1 MAENYEIQLG
11 IGLNDSD
18 FANIKTKIK
27 SLEDDSVKIKLDTK
41 DADNKIDDLKRQ
53 LQDLDKN
60 NGKKPSLDI
69 NTVSL
74 EKSLDRVATAIDEI
88 KKSLNTVDG
97 KSGMQSLLSSISQ
110 ITTALGKAENE
121 TDSLVKSLSALSK
134 KDLSI
139 NLGINLGG
147 SNPIKRNADYGNKVR
162 NETLPQL
169 KKQMNDL
176 VKYYNDTY
184 KSSFNEFEV
193 LQKMVS
199 GTKLNNG
206 DFFQRL
212 LFGKDSIAS
221 KMSGSSLSSQMQGYK
236 EYIDVFKQAASLKGL
251 DINSVTS
258 TMSKSADELIKD
270 AQDIQ
275 TGAKEMESSLGN
287 LKRVLGGGIDSESL
301 SATLD
306 PILKDLKAIREA
318 IDNLPKGTSIDGLTA
333 SFNRLSDVLDKL
345 DTNFDKIKD
354 SLGTELA
361 KSISA
366 DNAVKTAQY
375 TGQQIGEA
383 ISDGVKQNLDID
395 NVIDKEVKRLMKL
408 YGVKGKDA
416 FNDIRQSL
424 VNYKNESKSNA
435 NDVSVDENGFLSFYG
450 SLNDDDIFGAS
461 GIRQVTSAIADNRSE
476 VIKLDAAYEDLLK
489 DIKAVNDSKGTT
501 KVRLSDMRSE
511 WGDDYKNNKKLL
523 GSWFSDKYSDGIG
536 IDSWV
541 KDKSWSYLLDLD
553 TSHQDIANQLV
564 DLVAKAKAQ
573 VKKVSGDELFKN
585 GFLDMDNMESE
596 ITASVNAINAA
607 EQKMTQSSTQS
618 ANTIVQNQQRI
629 RQSYEDT
636 LAKQK
641 QRVSEIDNEIADY
654 TNRIANPTRLDPN
667 VDPFQQIESYQN
679 SIDTLEREKVEI
691 LANIEKIESAFKKN
705 ENVLNSFKK
714 SLSNIG
720 MGADEIDEVAKKISN
735 LGVQIETL
743 NQKKSARTINTKDGV
758 VEKEVLDVDISG
770 VDEYGNAIKLTQ
782 QYDMATADLIKS
794 IEKVSTVQQKAGKS
808 TDTFA
813 KQQKTA
819 VSNLTN
825 QINQVNRAA
834 VDQNANRPI
843 KEAGRLDT
851 LANKYDEITLAI
863 QRMENASS
871 DTFVDEQNNV
881 RRLISEFKSLVKEYK
896 NAENVSTK
904 MKGTDFASGLDIAKN
919 DLEKFK
925 AQAKDFPQITRTIE
939 NLDRA
944 IEGIGDSASLN
955 KFNDQLRVA
964 RSELAKIK
972 SETTATNR
980 NEKVGINV
988 SGLES
993 KIADLQ
999 RISPEIDKFETEIDG
1014 AKVSVQSLL
1023 KDLGQVKTQGDFS
1036 VVNSRFKAFT
1046 DSAKAAGISVKET
1059 TSETKTDLDRLKELA
1074 TQMGNL
1080 EIEIFKLDENSNAN
1094 EIAVLEGQLK
1104 KLRNTYDNL
1113 IDSFNV
1119 NNPNLKIGELQDLD
1133 KIFERTENKIAQL
1146 NARMTDTS
1154 AMERQNQVAK
1164 ETRKSYQELLEMA
1177 EKISNLETKIEGF
1190 KISGKGDNQIEVLEN
1205 ELKSLQNTYESLMN
1219 TFATN
1224 INNTN
1229 LDIGDFA
1236 KLQAT
1241 LDSSKTKIEELK
1253 AKAADARAELAKK
1266 NELNIELGTYD
1277 NQLSQMYDKLDRLSG
1292 GTKELRESIEQVENA
1307 YSEMNNALKGTG
1319 DEVADRER
1327 LVQAE
1332 KEYAAALEKTNNLI
1346 KIQSRAEAKDARN
1359 QRLIDDREVFQAKID
1374 AWLTKNSAATKKFGA
1389 QLLDLRAKA
1398 ETADRVELNHL
1409 EKELQKVDKAA
1420 DKAGLKM
1427 MSVGDKIKSKAKEYM
1442 AYFSVAEIFMEVTQ
1456 AMKRMFDTVV
1466 EIDTAMTGLYRVT
1479 DLTSAQYDTL
1489 FNNMISSAK
1498 EYGATLNDII
1508 NATTDWVRAGF
1519 DADTAL
1525 GLAEV
1530 TTMYQ
1535 HISDLDYDTA
1545 AENLIT
1551 AYNGFK
1557 DELNGAFSGDQVAA
1571 VNYIADIFNE
1581 LDRHNCPLVV

>member
-1 MAENYEIQLG
+1 MAENEYKISLGVDVDVSDIQSQISTKTKDTTVPIKIEIENLK
-11 IGLNDSD
+11 D
-18 FANIKTKIK
+18 IKTQIQN
-27 SLEDDSVKIKLDTK
+27 L
-41 DADNKIDDLKRQ
+41 NKG
-53 LQDLDKN
+53 N
-60 NGKKPSLDI
+60 KPSLDI
-69 NTVSL
+69 STVSL
-74 EKSLDRVATAIDEI
+74 EKSLDRVAIAIEDI

-97 KSGMQSLLSSISQ
+97 KSGMQSLLSSINQ

-134 KDLSI
+134 KDLSL
-139 NLGINLGG
+139 NLGINMGK
-147 SNPIKRNADYGNKVR
+147 SAVAQQSAYGDLAR
-162 NETLPQL
+162 GTIIPQL
-169 KKQMNDL
+169 KQQ
-176 VKYYNDTY
+176 VKDIVQQYNTAY
-184 KSSFNEFEV
+184 KT
-193 LQKMVS
+193 VS
-199 GTKLNNG
+199 DAQEALLSLTQGTKIGFNLVQDVVNN
-206 DFFQRL
+206 RKNN
-212 LFGKDSIAS
+212 LFTRMEDGSNLKQQIAA
-221 KMSGSSLSSQMQGYK
+221 LK
-236 EYIDVFKQAASLKGL
+236 EYITLFEQAANIKNPQLASSVSGASQIADKLETDAKNAREGVTQLDNSLQKL
-251 DINSVTS
+251 KSVLNT
-258 TMSKSADELIKD
+258 
-270 AQDIQ
+270 
-275 TGAKEMESSLGN
+275 
-287 LKRVLGGGIDSESL
+287 GIDANAL
-301 SATLD
+301 SVTLD
-306 PILKDLKAIREA
+306 PILQDLKAIREA
-318 IDNLPKGTSIDGLTA
+318 IDNLSKGTSIDGLTA

-345 DTNFDKIKD
+345 DVNFDKIKS
-354 SLGTELA
+354 SLGNELA

-366 DNAVKTAQY
+366 DNAVKTAQH

-383 ISDGVKQNLDID
+383 ISDGIKQSLDID
-395 NVIDKEVKRLMKL
+395 SAIDKEAKRLMKL
-408 YGVKGKDA
+408 YGVNGKDA

-424 VNYKNESKSNA
+424 VDYRNNN
-435 NDVSVDENGFLSFYG
+435 
-450 SLNDDDIFGAS
+450 SLNEEDVFSSS

-523 GSWFSDKYSDGIG
+523 GSWFSDKYTDGIG

-553 TSHQDIANQLV
+553 TSHQDIANQLI
-564 DLVAKAKAQ
+564 DLVSKAKAQ
-573 VKKVSGDELFKN
+573 TKKVSGDELFKIGSLN
-585 GFLDMDNMESE
+585 MDDMESE
-596 ITASVNAINAA
+596 IMASINAINAA
-607 EQKMTQSSTQS
+607 EQKMAQSSTQS

-629 RQSYEDT
+629 QQSYEDT

-641 QRVSEIDNEIADY
+641 QRVNEIDREITDY
-654 TNRIANPTRLDPN
+654 TNRITDPTRLDPN
-667 VDPFQQIESYQN
+667 VDPFQQIEGYQN

-743 NQKKSARTINTKDGV
+743 NQKKSTRMIKTDDEV
-758 VEKEVLDVDISG
+758 FEKEVLDVDISG

-794 IEKVSTVQQKAGKS
+794 IEKVSTVQQKAGAS

-813 KQQKTA
+813 KKQKTA

-834 VDQNANRPI
+834 IDQNANRPI
-843 KEAGRLDT
+843 KEVGHLDT

-925 AQAKDFPQITRTIE
+925 AQAKDFPQITQTIE

-944 IEGIGDSASLN
+944 IEGVGDSASLN

-999 RISPEIDKFETEIDG
+999 RISPEIDKFEAEIDG

-1046 DSAKAAGISVKET
+1046 DSAKAAGIAVTEVARKMKSV
-1059 TSETKTDLDRLKELA
+1059 DD
-1074 TQMGNL
+1074 
-1080 EIEIFKLDENSNAN
+1080 IKLD
-1094 EIAVLEGQLK
+1094 
-1104 KLRNTYDNL
+1104 
-1113 IDSFNV
+1113 
-1119 NNPNLKIGELQDLD
+1119 
-1133 KIFERTENKIAQL
+1133 
-1146 NARMTDTS
+1146 M
-1154 AMERQNQVAK
+1154 
-1164 ETRKSYQELLEMA
+1164 
-1177 EKISNLETKIEGF
+1177 
-1190 KISGKGDNQIEVLEN
+1190 
-1205 ELKSLQNTYESLMN
+1205 
-1219 TFATN
+1219 
-1224 INNTN
+1224 
-1229 LDIGDFA
+1229 
-1236 KLQAT
+1236 
-1241 LDSSKTKIEELK
+1241 
-1253 AKAADARAELAKK
+1253 
-1266 NELNIELGTYD
+1266 ELGTYD

-1292 GTKELRESIEQVENA
+1292 ASKELRNGIEQVENA
-1307 YSEMNNALKGTG
+1307 YREMNNALKGTG
-1319 DEVADRER
+1319 DEVADKER

-1332 KEYAAALEKTNNLI
+1332 KDYAAALEKTNNLI
-1346 KIQSRAEAKDARN
+1346 KIQSRAEAKDARKDKLEN
-1359 QRLIDDREVFQAKID
+1359 DIKLFQADID
-1374 AWLTKNSAATKKFGA
+1374 RWLVNNSAATKQFGS
-1389 QLLDLRAKA
+1389 QMLDLRAKA
-1398 ETADRVELNHL
+1398 EGVDRVTLNGL
-1409 EKELQKVDKAA
+1409 IGQFKLLDKQA

-1427 MSVGDKIKSKAKEYM
+1427 MSVSDKIKSKFKEYM

-1489 FNNMISSAK
+1489 FDNMISSAK

-1557 DELNGAFSGDQVAA
+1557 EELNGAFDGDQVAA
-1571 VNYIADIFNE
+1571 VNYIADILNE
-1581 LDRHNCPLVV
+1581 LDNNYAATSAGIGEALTRSASALDLAGNSIQETAGMITGIIEVTQDPEQAGSTLKILSLRLRGMKGQLEELGEETDENVENISKMQGQILKMTGGKVNIFDASGNFKSTYEIMKGISEVWDELSSIDQADLLETIAGKMLARIHRNMYIEYI

>member
-1 MAENYEIQLG
+1 MAENEYKISLGVDVDVSDIQSQISTKTKDTKVPIKIEIENLK
-11 IGLNDSD
+11 D
-18 FANIKTKIK
+18 IKTQIQN
-27 SLEDDSVKIKLDTK
+27 L
-41 DADNKIDDLKRQ
+41 
-53 LQDLDKN
+53 N
-60 NGKKPSLDI
+60 NGNKPSLDI

-134 KDLSI
+134 KDFNFSI
-139 NLGINLGG
+139 NLKTGNQ
-147 SNPIKRNADYGNKVR
+147 NPAQLMTKYGQQVSLKAMPALKEQIAYLRNAIQKETKDVDKALDRYLLKRDRGTEGVDAKNNLDKIIKSRIDLEGNKVTKSDQMIAAKEMIDLLK
-162 NETLPQL
+162 ET
-169 KKQMNDL
+169 
-176 VKYYNDTY
+176 
-184 KSSFNEFEV
+184 
-193 LQKMVS
+193 
-199 GTKLNNG
+199 
-206 DFFQRL
+206 
-212 LFGKDSIAS
+212 
-221 KMSGSSLSSQMQGYK
+221 
-236 EYIDVFKQAASLKGL
+236 ASLNGIDL
-251 DINSVTS
+251 SGFNSEF
-258 TMSKSADELIKD
+258 SKSATEIIEDTTK
-270 AQDIQ
+270 IQ
-275 TGAKEMESSLGN
+275 TGAKETEEQIEK
-287 LKRVLGGGIDSESL
+287 LKSVFGGINASEL
-301 SATLD
+301 SATLK
-306 PILKDLKAIREA
+306 PILQDLKAIREA
-318 IDNLPKGTSIDGLTA
+318 INNLSKGVSIDGLTA
-333 SFNRLSDVLDKL
+333 SFNRLSDVLGKL
-345 DTNFDKIKD
+345 DANFDKIKD
-354 SLGTELA
+354 SLGAELA

-366 DNAVKTAQY
+366 DNAVKAAQQ

-383 ISDGVKQNLDID
+383 ISGGIKKNLDID
-395 NVIDKEVKRLMKL
+395 NVIDKEVSKLMKSQGVVGDKNSQAFKDVRKAFVDYRDEQL
-408 YGVKGKDA
+408 GKEIKSDSIYGSYSTASGIDKLTAALANHKRVSDATLESRKQLDDEIKKSNKKAKEGYKIRISDDAVSELGDDFKTLRKSLGNAFTGSGKGTVSFLEYIDQHDINGVIDATKDEA
-416 FNDIRQSL
+416 EMIRQL
-424 VNYKNESKSNA
+424 VKMRQSIKNESKGIFTDS
-435 NDVSVDENGFLSFYG
+435 DLIDRREISVD
-450 SLNDDDIFGAS
+450 DV
-461 GIRQVTSAIADNRSE
+461 R
-476 VIKLDAAYEDLLK
+476 LDA
-489 DIKAVNDSKGTT
+489 
-501 KVRLSDMRSE
+501 
-511 WGDDYKNNKKLL
+511 
-523 GSWFSDKYSDGIG
+523 
-536 IDSWV
+536 
-541 KDKSWSYLLDLD
+541 
-553 TSHQDIANQLV
+553 
-564 DLVAKAKAQ
+564 
-573 VKKVSGDELFKN
+573 
-585 GFLDMDNMESE
+585 
-596 ITASVNAINAA
+596 TAALEAIENA
-607 EQKMTQSSTQS
+607 EQKMAQSSTQS

-629 RQSYEDT
+629 QQSYEDT

-641 QRVSEIDNEIADY
+641 QRLTEIDKEIGDYNE
-654 TNRIANPTRLDPN
+654 RIIDPN
-667 VDPFQQIESYQN
+667 VSFDDGQKYMAKM
-679 SIDTLEREKVEI
+679 DTLEQEKAEI
-691 LANIEKIESAFKKN
+691 LANIEKIDSAFKKN
-705 ENVLNSFKK
+705 ENILNSFKQ

-720 MGADEIDEVAKKISN
+720 MGADEIDEVANKISN
-735 LGVQIETL
+735 LCVQIETL
-743 NQKKSARTINTKDGV
+743 NQKKSSRKINTDDGV

-794 IEKVSTVQQKAGKS
+794 IEKVSTVQQKAGS
-808 TDTFA
+808 ATDTFA
-813 KQQKTA
+813 KQQKMA

-834 VDQNANRPI
+834 IDQNANRPI
-843 KEAGRLDT
+843 KETGHLDT

-871 DTFVDEQNNV
+871 DIFVDEQNNV

-925 AQAKDFPQITRTIE
+925 AQAKDFPQITQTIE

-944 IEGIGDSASLN
+944 IESVGDSASLN

-972 SETTATNR
+972 SETTSANR
-980 NEKVGINV
+980 SEKVGINV

-1046 DSAKAAGISVKET
+1046 DAAKAAGIAVTEVARKMKSV
-1059 TSETKTDLDRLKELA
+1059 DD
-1074 TQMGNL
+1074 
-1080 EIEIFKLDENSNAN
+1080 IKLD
-1094 EIAVLEGQLK
+1094 
-1104 KLRNTYDNL
+1104 
-1113 IDSFNV
+1113 
-1119 NNPNLKIGELQDLD
+1119 
-1133 KIFERTENKIAQL
+1133 
-1146 NARMTDTS
+1146 M
-1154 AMERQNQVAK
+1154 
-1164 ETRKSYQELLEMA
+1164 
-1177 EKISNLETKIEGF
+1177 
-1190 KISGKGDNQIEVLEN
+1190 
-1205 ELKSLQNTYESLMN
+1205 
-1219 TFATN
+1219 
-1224 INNTN
+1224 
-1229 LDIGDFA
+1229 
-1236 KLQAT
+1236 
-1241 LDSSKTKIEELK
+1241 
-1253 AKAADARAELAKK
+1253 
-1266 NELNIELGTYD
+1266 ELGTYD
-1277 NQLSQMYDKLDRLSG
+1277 NQLSQMYDKLYRLSG
-1292 GTKELRESIEQVENA
+1292 GTKELRDGIEQVENA
-1307 YSEMNNALKGTG
+1307 YREMNNALKGTG

-1346 KIQSRAEAKDARN
+1346 KIQSRVEAKDARN

-1389 QLLDLRAKA
+1389 QLLDLRAKV

-1557 DELNGAFSGDQVAA
+1557 EELNGAFDGDQVAA

-1581 LDRHNCPLVV
+1581 LDKQNCPLVV

>member
-1 MAENYEIQLG
+1 MADESYKISLGVDVDVSDIQSQ
-11 IGLNDSD
+11 IS
-18 FANIKTKIK
+18 TKIK
-27 SLEDDSVKIKLDTK
+27 DTK
-41 DADNKIDDLKRQ
+41 VPIKIEIENLKDIKAQIQNLNKGD
-53 LQDLDKN
+53 
-60 NGKKPSLDI
+60 KPSLDI

-74 EKSLDRVATAIDEI
+74 EKSLDRVANAIDEI

-97 KSGMQSLLSSISQ
+97 KSGMQSLLSSINQ

-121 TDSLVKSLSALSK
+121 TDSLVKSLNALSK
-134 KDLSI
+134 KDFSLNF
-139 NLGINLGG
+139 NLKAGN
-147 SNPIKRNADYGNKVR
+147 SNPVKAMTDYGQAVSRKAIPALKEQINYLRDVIGKTTDADKALERYLVKQNKGFDGIRVKSGL
-162 NETLPQL
+162 E
-169 KKQMNDL
+169 KQMSSGYDL
-176 VKYYNDTY
+176 EGNKIS
-184 KSSFNEFEV
+184 KSDRMLAHEEYLGYLKEV
-193 LQKMVS
+193 AA
-199 GTKLNNG
+199 LNNI
-206 DFFQRL
+206 DL
-212 LFGKDSIAS
+212 
-221 KMSGSSLSSQMQGYK
+221 SGFNAK
-236 EYIDVFKQAASLKGL
+236 F
-251 DINSVTS
+251 
-258 TMSKSADELIKD
+258 SKSASEIVDDTTK
-270 AQDIQ
+270 IQ
-275 TGAKEMESSLGN
+275 TGVKETEEQVER
-287 LKRVLGGGIDSESL
+287 LKSVFGGINASEL
-301 SATLD
+301 SAALD
-306 PILKDLKAIREA
+306 PILQDLKAIREA

-345 DTNFDKIKD
+345 DANFDKIKS
-354 SLGTELA
+354 SLGNELA
-361 KSISA
+361 KSISV

-435 NDVSVDENGFLSFYG
+435 NDVSVDENGFLSFNG

-553 TSHQDIANQLV
+553 TSHQDIANQLI

-573 VKKVSGDELFKN
+573 TKKVSGDELFKIGSLN
-585 GFLDMDNMESE
+585 MDDMESE
-596 ITASVNAINAA
+596 IMASINTINAA
-607 EQKMTQSSTQS
+607 EQKMAQSSTQS

-629 RQSYEDT
+629 QQSYEDT
-636 LAKQK
+636 LAKRK
-641 QRVSEIDNEIADY
+641 QRLTEIDKEISDYNE
-654 TNRIANPTRLDPN
+654 RIINPN
-667 VDPFQQIESYQN
+667 VSFDDGQKYMAKM
-679 SIDTLEREKVEI
+679 DTLEQEKTEI
-691 LANIEKIESAFKKN
+691 LANIEKIDSAFKKN
-705 ENVLNSFKK
+705 ENILNSFKQ

-720 MGADEIDEVAKKISN
+720 MGADEIDEVANKISN

-743 NQKKSARTINTKDGV
+743 NQKKSSRKINTDDGV

-794 IEKVSTVQQKAGKS
+794 IEKVSTVQQKAGS
-808 TDTFA
+808 ATDTFI
-813 KQQKTA
+813 KQQKKA
-819 VSNLTN
+819 VADLTN
-825 QINQVNRAA
+825 DINELNRKT
-834 VDQNANRPI
+834 VDQNEPKPI
-843 KEAGRLDT
+843 KDSSHLDSLKIQYDTVTKAIEKMGR
-851 LANKYDEITLAI
+851 
-863 QRMENASS
+863 ASN
-871 DTFVDEQNNV
+871 DNDFQEERNNV
-881 RRLISEFKSLVKEYK
+881 NALISEYRSLAREYK
-896 NAENVSTK
+896 NAETVATSLRSKDIDTVKSTYDSKLDVLISK
-904 MKGTDFASGLDIAKN
+904 MRKDGVYTSGFEKGAENLRSVLSSSNDASGLVRFLN
-919 DLEKFK
+919 G
-925 AQAKDFPQITRTIE
+925 
-939 NLDRA
+939 LDKLDAGYKRA
-944 IEGIGDSASLN
+944 SASA
-955 KFNDQLRVA
+955 KEFNQA
-964 RSELAKIK
+964 Q
-972 SETTATNR
+972 
-980 NEKVGINV
+980 KVGINV

-999 RISPEIDKFETEIDG
+999 RISPEIDKFEAEIDG
-1014 AKVSVQSLL
+1014 AKVSIQSLL
-1023 KDLGQVKTQGDFS
+1023 KDFGQVKTQGDFS
-1036 VVNSRFKAFT
+1036 VVNSRFRAFT
-1046 DSAKAAGISVKET
+1046 DAAKAAGIAVTEVARKMKSV
-1059 TSETKTDLDRLKELA
+1059 DD
-1074 TQMGNL
+1074 
-1080 EIEIFKLDENSNAN
+1080 IKLD
-1094 EIAVLEGQLK
+1094 
-1104 KLRNTYDNL
+1104 
-1113 IDSFNV
+1113 
-1119 NNPNLKIGELQDLD
+1119 
-1133 KIFERTENKIAQL
+1133 
-1146 NARMTDTS
+1146 M
-1154 AMERQNQVAK
+1154 
-1164 ETRKSYQELLEMA
+1164 
-1177 EKISNLETKIEGF
+1177 
-1190 KISGKGDNQIEVLEN
+1190 
-1205 ELKSLQNTYESLMN
+1205 
-1219 TFATN
+1219 
-1224 INNTN
+1224 
-1229 LDIGDFA
+1229 
-1236 KLQAT
+1236 
-1241 LDSSKTKIEELK
+1241 
-1253 AKAADARAELAKK
+1253 
-1266 NELNIELGTYD
+1266 ELGTYD

-1292 GTKELRESIEQVENA
+1292 ASKELRNGIEQVENA
-1307 YSEMNNALKGTG
+1307 YREMNSALKGTG

-1557 DELNGAFSGDQVAA
+1557 EELNGAFSGDQVAA

-1581 LDRHNCPLVV
+1581 LDKHNCP

>member
-1 MAENYEIQLG
+1 MAENYEISLG
-11 IGLNDSD
+11 IGLDNSD
-18 FANIKTKIK
+18 FINVQNQIK
-27 SLEDDSVKIKLDTK
+27 SLENEPVKINLDTK
-41 DADNKIDDLKRQ
+41 DADNKIDNLKKQ
-53 LQDLDKN
+53 LQDLNKN
-60 NGKKPSLDI
+60 KGNKPSLEI

-74 EKSLDRVATAIDEI
+74 EKSLDRVANAIDEI

-97 KSGMQSLLSSISQ
+97 KSGMQSLLSSINQ

-147 SNPIKRNADYGNKVR
+147 SNPIKRNTDYGNKVR

-301 SATLD
+301 SATLN
-306 PILKDLKAIREA
+306 PILQDLKAIREA
-318 IDNLPKGTSIDGLTA
+318 IDNLSKGTSIDGLTA
-333 SFNRLSDVLDKL
+333 SFNRLSGVLDKL
-345 DTNFDKIKD
+345 DTNFDKIKS
-354 SLGTELA
+354 SLGNELA

-366 DNAVKTAQY
+366 DNAVKTAQH

-383 ISDGVKQNLDID
+383 ISDGIKKNLDID

-408 YGVKGKDA
+408 YGVNGKDA

-424 VNYKNESKSNA
+424 VDYRNNN
-435 NDVSVDENGFLSFYG
+435 
-450 SLNDDDIFGAS
+450 SLNEEDVFSSS

-523 GSWFSDKYSDGIG
+523 GSWFSDKYTDGIG

-553 TSHQDIANQLV
+553 TSHQDIANQLI
-564 DLVAKAKAQ
+564 DLVSKAKAQ
-573 VKKVSGDELFKN
+573 TKKVSGDELFKIGSLN
-585 GFLDMDNMESE
+585 MDDMESE
-596 ITASVNAINAA
+596 IMASINAINAA
-607 EQKMTQSSTQS
+607 EQKMAQSSTQS
-618 ANTIVQNQQRI
+618 ANTIVQNQQKI
-629 RQSYEDT
+629 QQSYEDT
-636 LAKQK
+636 LAKK
-641 QRVSEIDNEIADY
+641 RQRVDEIDREIADY
-654 TNRIANPTRLDPN
+654 TNRMSNPDISLDDMQGYMTN
-667 VDPFQQIESYQN
+667 M
-679 SIDTLEREKVEI
+679 DTLEQERTEI
-691 LANIEKIESAFKKN
+691 VANIEKIESAFKKN
-705 ENVLNSFKK
+705 ENILNSFKQ

-720 MGADEIDEVAKKISN
+720 MGADEIDAVANKISN

-743 NQKKSARTINTKDGV
+743 NQKKSARTINTKDGA

-794 IEKVSTVQQKAGKS
+794 IERVSTVQQKAGKS

-834 VDQNANRPI
+834 IDQNANRPI
-843 KEAGRLDT
+843 KEVGHLDT

-881 RRLISEFKSLVKEYK
+881 KRLISEFKSLVKEYK

-944 IEGIGDSASLN
+944 IKGVGDSASLN

-999 RISPEIDKFETEIDG
+999 RISPEIDKFEAEIDG

-1046 DSAKAAGISVKET
+1046 DSAKAAGIAITEVARKMKSV
-1059 TSETKTDLDRLKELA
+1059 DD
-1074 TQMGNL
+1074 
-1080 EIEIFKLDENSNAN
+1080 IKLD
-1094 EIAVLEGQLK
+1094 
-1104 KLRNTYDNL
+1104 
-1113 IDSFNV
+1113 
-1119 NNPNLKIGELQDLD
+1119 
-1133 KIFERTENKIAQL
+1133 
-1146 NARMTDTS
+1146 M
-1154 AMERQNQVAK
+1154 
-1164 ETRKSYQELLEMA
+1164 
-1177 EKISNLETKIEGF
+1177 
-1190 KISGKGDNQIEVLEN
+1190 
-1205 ELKSLQNTYESLMN
+1205 
-1219 TFATN
+1219 
-1224 INNTN
+1224 
-1229 LDIGDFA
+1229 
-1236 KLQAT
+1236 
-1241 LDSSKTKIEELK
+1241 
-1253 AKAADARAELAKK
+1253 
-1266 NELNIELGTYD
+1266 ELGTYD
-1277 NQLSQMYDKLDRLSG
+1277 NQMSSMYDKLDRLSG
-1292 GTKELRESIEQVENA
+1292 ASKDLRDGIEQVENA
-1307 YSEMNNALKGTG
+1307 YREMNSALKGTG

-1332 KEYAAALEKTNNLI
+1332 KDYAAALEKTNNLI
-1346 KIQSRAEAKDARN
+1346 KIQSRAESKDARKN
-1359 QRLIDDREVFQAKID
+1359 KLDNDIKLFQADID
-1374 AWLTKNSAATKKFGA
+1374 RWLTNNSAATKQFGS
-1389 QLLDLRAKA
+1389 QMLDLRAKA
-1398 ETADRVELNHL
+1398 EGVDRVTLNGL
-1409 EKELQKVDKAA
+1409 IGQFKLLDKQA

-1427 MSVGDKIKSKAKEYM
+1427 MSVTDKIKSKAKEYM

-1557 DELNGAFSGDQVAA
+1557 EELNGAFDGDTVSA
-1571 VNYIADIFNE
+1571 VNYIADILNE
-1581 LDRHNCPLVV
+1581 LDNNYAATSAGIGEALTRSASALDLAGNSIQETAGMITGIIEVTQDPEQAGSTLKILSLRLRGMKGQLEELGEETDENVENISKMQGQILKMTGGKVNIFDASGNFKSTYEIMKGISEVWDELSSIDQADLLETIAGKMLARIHRNMYIEYI

>member
-1 MAENYEIQLG
+1 MAENYEISLG

-53 LQDLDKN
+53 LQDLNK
-60 NGKKPSLDI
+60 GKGNKPSLDI
-69 NTVSL
+69 STVSL
-74 EKSLDRVATAIDEI
+74 EKSLDRVANAIDEI

-97 KSGMQSLLSSISQ
+97 KSGMQSLLSSINQ

-121 TDSLVKSLSALSK
+121 TDSLVKSLNALSK
-134 KDLSI
+134 KDFSLNF
-139 NLGINLGG
+139 NLKAGN
-147 SNPIKRNADYGNKVR
+147 SNPVKAMTDYGQAVSRKAIPALKEQINYLRDVIGKTTDADKALERYLVKQNKGFDGIRVKSGL
-162 NETLPQL
+162 E
-169 KKQMNDL
+169 KQMSSGYDL
-176 VKYYNDTY
+176 EGNKIS
-184 KSSFNEFEV
+184 KSDRMLAHEEYLGYLKEV
-193 LQKMVS
+193 AA
-199 GTKLNNG
+199 LNNI
-206 DFFQRL
+206 DL
-212 LFGKDSIAS
+212 
-221 KMSGSSLSSQMQGYK
+221 SGFNAK
-236 EYIDVFKQAASLKGL
+236 F
-251 DINSVTS
+251 
-258 TMSKSADELIKD
+258 SKSASEIVDDTTK
-270 AQDIQ
+270 IQ
-275 TGAKEMESSLGN
+275 TGVKETEEQVER
-287 LKRVLGGGIDSESL
+287 LKSVFGGINASEL

-306 PILKDLKAIREA
+306 PILQDLKAIREA
-318 IDNLPKGTSIDGLTA
+318 IDNLSKGTSIDGLTA

-345 DTNFDKIKD
+345 DANFDKIKN
-354 SLGTELA
+354 SLGNELA

-366 DNAVKTAQY
+366 DNAVKTAQH

-383 ISDGVKQNLDID
+383 ISDGIKKNLDID

-408 YGVKGKDA
+408 YGVNGKDA

-435 NDVSVDENGFLSFYG
+435 NDVSIDENGFLSFNG

-476 VIKLDAAYEDLLK
+476 VMKLDKAYEDLLT
-489 DIKAVNDSKGTT
+489 DIKAVNNSKGAT

-511 WGDDYKNNKKLL
+511 WGDDYKDNKKIL
-523 GSWFSDKYSDGIG
+523 GSWFSEKYTDGIG

-541 KDKSWSYLLDLD
+541 QGKNWSYLLDLD

-596 ITASVNAINAA
+596 IMASINAINAA
-607 EQKMTQSSTQS
+607 EQKIAQSSTQS
-618 ANTIVQNQQRI
+618 ANTVIQNQQRI
-629 RQSYEDT
+629 QQSYEDT

-641 QRVSEIDNEIADY
+641 QRLTEIDKEIGDYNE
-654 TNRIANPTRLDPN
+654 RIIDPN
-667 VDPFQQIESYQN
+667 VSFDDGQKYMAKM
-679 SIDTLEREKVEI
+679 DTLEQEKAEI
-691 LANIEKIESAFKKN
+691 LANIEKIDSAFKKN
-705 ENVLNSFKK
+705 ENILNSFKQ

-720 MGADEIDEVAKKISN
+720 MGADEIDEVANKISN
-735 LGVQIETL
+735 LCVQIETL
-743 NQKKSARTINTKDGV
+743 NQKKSARKINTKDGA

-794 IEKVSTVQQKAGKS
+794 IERVSTVQQKAGAS
-808 TDTFA
+808 TDTLA

-825 QINQVNRAA
+825 QINQINRAA
-834 VDQNANRPI
+834 IDQNASRPI
-843 KEAGRLDT
+843 KEAGHLET
-851 LANKYDEITLAI
+851 LSDKYDEITTSI

-871 DTFVDEQNNV
+871 DTFVKEQINV
-881 RRLISEFKSLVKEYK
+881 KNLISDFKSLVKEYK

-925 AQAKDFPQITRTIE
+925 AQAKDFPQITQTIE

-944 IEGIGDSASLN
+944 IESVGDSASLN

-972 SETTATNR
+972 SETTATKR

-993 KIADLQ
+993 KITDLQ

-1046 DSAKAAGISVKET
+1046 DSAKAAGIAVTEVARKMKSV
-1059 TSETKTDLDRLKELA
+1059 DD
-1074 TQMGNL
+1074 
-1080 EIEIFKLDENSNAN
+1080 IKLD
-1094 EIAVLEGQLK
+1094 
-1104 KLRNTYDNL
+1104 
-1113 IDSFNV
+1113 
-1119 NNPNLKIGELQDLD
+1119 
-1133 KIFERTENKIAQL
+1133 
-1146 NARMTDTS
+1146 M
-1154 AMERQNQVAK
+1154 
-1164 ETRKSYQELLEMA
+1164 
-1177 EKISNLETKIEGF
+1177 
-1190 KISGKGDNQIEVLEN
+1190 
-1205 ELKSLQNTYESLMN
+1205 
-1219 TFATN
+1219 
-1224 INNTN
+1224 
-1229 LDIGDFA
+1229 
-1236 KLQAT
+1236 
-1241 LDSSKTKIEELK
+1241 
-1253 AKAADARAELAKK
+1253 
-1266 NELNIELGTYD
+1266 ELGTYD
-1277 NQLSQMYDKLDRLSG
+1277 NQLSSMYDKLDRLSG
-1292 GTKELRESIEQVENA
+1292 ASKELREGIEQVENA
-1307 YSEMNNALKGTG
+1307 YREMNNALKGTG

-1332 KEYAAALEKTNNLI
+1332 KDYAAALEKTNNLI
-1346 KIQSRAEAKDARN
+1346 KIQSRAEAKDARKDKLEN
-1359 QRLIDDREVFQAKID
+1359 DIKLFQADID
-1374 AWLTKNSAATKKFGA
+1374 RWLVNNSAATKKFGS
-1389 QLLDLRAKA
+1389 QMLDLRAKA
-1398 ETADRVELNHL
+1398 EGVDRVTLNGL
-1409 EKELQKVDKAA
+1409 IGQFKLLDKQA

-1427 MSVGDKIKSKAKEYM
+1427 MSVGDKIKSKFKEYM

-1489 FNNMISSAK
+1489 FDNMISSAK
-1498 EYGATLNDII
+1498 EYDATLNDII

-1557 DELNGAFSGDQVAA
+1557 DELNGAFGGDQVAA
-1571 VNYIADIFNE
+1571 VNYIADILNE
-1581 LDRHNCPLVV
+1581 LDRQNCPLVV

>member
-1 MAENYEIQLG
+1 MADESYKISLGVDVDVSDIQSQISTKTKDTKVPIEIEIENLK
-11 IGLNDSD
+11 D
-18 FANIKTKIK
+18 IKTQIQN
-27 SLEDDSVKIKLDTK
+27 L
-41 DADNKIDDLKRQ
+41 NKGNKA
-53 LQDLDKN
+53 
-60 NGKKPSLDI
+60 SLDI

-110 ITTALGKAENE
+110 ITTALGKAESE

-134 KDLSI
+134 KDFSL

-147 SNPIKRNADYGNKVR
+147 SNPIKRNTDYGNKVR

-301 SATLD
+301 SVTLD
-306 PILKDLKAIREA
+306 PILQDLKAIREA
-318 IDNLPKGTSIDGLTA
+318 INNLSKGVSIDGLTA
-333 SFNRLSDVLDKL
+333 SFNRLSDVLGKL
-345 DTNFDKIKD
+345 DANFDKIKD
-354 SLGTELA
+354 SLGAELA

-366 DNAVKTAQY
+366 DNAVKTAQQ

-383 ISDGVKQNLDID
+383 ISNGIKKNLDID
-395 NVIDKEVKRLMKL
+395 NAIDKEVLKLMKSQGVVGDKNSQAFKDVRKAFVDYRDEQL
-408 YGVKGKDA
+408 GKEIKSDSIYGSYSTASGIDKLTAALANHKRVSDATLESRKQLDDEIKKSNKKAKEGYKIRISDDAVSELGDDFKTLRKSLGNAFTGSGKGTVSFLEYIDQHDINGVIDATKDEA
-416 FNDIRQSL
+416 EMIRQL
-424 VNYKNESKSNA
+424 VKMRQSIKNESKGIFTDS
-435 NDVSVDENGFLSFYG
+435 DLIDRREISVD
-450 SLNDDDIFGAS
+450 DV
-461 GIRQVTSAIADNRSE
+461 R
-476 VIKLDAAYEDLLK
+476 LDA
-489 DIKAVNDSKGTT
+489 
-501 KVRLSDMRSE
+501 
-511 WGDDYKNNKKLL
+511 
-523 GSWFSDKYSDGIG
+523 
-536 IDSWV
+536 
-541 KDKSWSYLLDLD
+541 
-553 TSHQDIANQLV
+553 
-564 DLVAKAKAQ
+564 
-573 VKKVSGDELFKN
+573 
-585 GFLDMDNMESE
+585 
-596 ITASVNAINAA
+596 TAALEAIENA
-607 EQKMTQSSTQS
+607 EQKIAQSSTQS

-629 RQSYEDT
+629 KQSYEDT

-641 QRVSEIDNEIADY
+641 QRLTEIDKEIGDYNE
-654 TNRIANPTRLDPN
+654 RIIDPN
-667 VDPFQQIESYQN
+667 VSFDDGQKYMAKM
-679 SIDTLEREKVEI
+679 DTLEQEKAEI
-691 LANIEKIESAFKKN
+691 LANIEKIDSAFKKN
-705 ENVLNSFKK
+705 ENILNSFKQ

-720 MGADEIDEVAKKISN
+720 MGADEIDAVANKISN
-735 LGVQIETL
+735 LCVQIETL

-770 VDEYGNAIKLTQ
+770 VDEYGNAIKFTQ

-808 TDTFA
+808 TDTFV
-813 KQQKTA
+813 KQQKKA
-819 VSNLTN
+819 VADLTSD
-825 QINQVNRAA
+825 INELNRKTI
-834 VDQNANRPI
+834 DQNEPKPI
-843 KEAGRLDT
+843 KDSSHLDSLKVQYDTITKAIEKMGR
-851 LANKYDEITLAI
+851 
-863 QRMENASS
+863 ASN
-871 DTFVDEQNNV
+871 DNDFQEERNNV
-881 RRLISEFKSLVKEYK
+881 NALISEYRSLAREYK
-896 NAENVSTK
+896 NAETVATSLRSKDIDTVKSTYDSKLDVLISK
-904 MKGTDFASGLDIAKN
+904 MRKDGVYTSGFEKGAENLRSVLSSSTDASGLVRFLN
-919 DLEKFK
+919 G
-925 AQAKDFPQITRTIE
+925 
-939 NLDRA
+939 LDKLDAGYKRA
-944 IEGIGDSASLN
+944 SASA
-955 KFNDQLRVA
+955 KEFNQA
-964 RSELAKIK
+964 Q
-972 SETTATNR
+972 
-980 NEKVGINV
+980 KVGINV

-1046 DSAKAAGISVKET
+1046 DSAKAAGIAVTEVARKMKSV
-1059 TSETKTDLDRLKELA
+1059 DD
-1074 TQMGNL
+1074 
-1080 EIEIFKLDENSNAN
+1080 IKLD
-1094 EIAVLEGQLK
+1094 
-1104 KLRNTYDNL
+1104 
-1113 IDSFNV
+1113 
-1119 NNPNLKIGELQDLD
+1119 
-1133 KIFERTENKIAQL
+1133 
-1146 NARMTDTS
+1146 M
-1154 AMERQNQVAK
+1154 
-1164 ETRKSYQELLEMA
+1164 
-1177 EKISNLETKIEGF
+1177 
-1190 KISGKGDNQIEVLEN
+1190 
-1205 ELKSLQNTYESLMN
+1205 
-1219 TFATN
+1219 
-1224 INNTN
+1224 
-1229 LDIGDFA
+1229 
-1236 KLQAT
+1236 
-1241 LDSSKTKIEELK
+1241 
-1253 AKAADARAELAKK
+1253 
-1266 NELNIELGTYD
+1266 ELGTYD

-1292 GTKELRESIEQVENA
+1292 ASKDLREGVEQVENA
-1307 YSEMNNALKGTG
+1307 YREMNNALKGTG

-1346 KIQSRAEAKDARN
+1346 KIQSRAEAKDARKDKLEN
-1359 QRLIDDREVFQAKID
+1359 DIKLFQADID
-1374 AWLTKNSAATKKFGA
+1374 RWLVNNSAATKKFGS
-1389 QLLDLRAKA
+1389 QMLDLRAKA
-1398 ETADRVELNHL
+1398 EGVDRVTLNGL
-1409 EKELQKVDKAA
+1409 IGQFKLLDKQA

-1427 MSVGDKIKSKAKEYM
+1427 MSVTDKIKSKAKEYM

-1489 FNNMISSAK
+1489 FDNMISSAK

-1557 DELNGAFSGDQVAA
+1557 DELNGAFDGDQVAA

-1581 LDRHNCPLVV
+1581 LDRHNCP